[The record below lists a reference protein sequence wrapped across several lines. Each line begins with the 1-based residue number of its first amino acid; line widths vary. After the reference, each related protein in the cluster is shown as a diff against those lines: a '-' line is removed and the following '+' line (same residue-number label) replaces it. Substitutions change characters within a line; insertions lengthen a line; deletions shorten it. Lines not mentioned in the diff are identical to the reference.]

1 MSRNHWFITRPKRRL
16 TLAADT
22 LRVFMAVAQG
32 EKWRGNRQLHLM
44 FEDALEQNGI
54 KAVGER
60 RDRQGGGG
68 RTYAS
73 WLYALGLYFFDKEGK
88 VWTTLAGE
96 GLLKNEP
103 PAPIFTNQLMKFQY
117 PSPYSVAIRLNPR
130 FRVFPYRFIL
140 RLLLHK
146 DLGGYLTEKEV
157 GLFAST
163 LGETD
168 KDLDKVVEAIEIY
181 RNLGSSDDNI
191 SAILGDGW
199 ERKYTSIGKLQELID
214 IGNTMFNNLDITG
227 LFEKVSQPVPAF
239 KIHDNS
245 ILIVKEILKNKVQL
259 FKRYDEQEVFQRH
272 YGLGLNNVKDI
283 RNFSEER
290 VVTHHDAEAKKV
302 VWSYFSLL
310 SNSPLLKLEQSTYE
324 NISNMTAV
332 PVKRVKEIVSSLG
345 VTPSFDIFEQR
356 YLELS
361 VSGLEGARAFEQ
373 ATAGIFGEY
382 GLGFETE
389 WIGNKPNS
397 PDVLVTTYDKVYG
410 GVLDAKAYKEYS
422 LSGDHQRRMSVVY
435 VPRCSKELNDKNI
448 PLKFFGY
455 VAGDYI
461 GNIEEGLN
469 RIFKHCNVN
478 GFAITAKELISL
490 VRRHREK
497 PFTKTELLDL
507 FSGNQRI
514 NLGIYYNEE
523 FNRVS
528 SIENISLS

>member
-1 MSRNHWFITRPKRRL
+1 MSKNHWFITRPKRRL
-16 TLAADT
+16 TLVADT

-32 EKWRGNRQLHLM
+32 EKWRGNRKLHLM
-44 FEDALEQNGI
+44 FEEALEQNGI

-73 WLYALGLYFFDKEGK
+73 WLYAFGLYFFDKEGK

-103 PAPIFTNQLMKFQY
+103 PAPILANQLMKFQY
-117 PSPYSVAIRLNPR
+117 PSPYSVSIRLDKR

-191 SAILGDGW
+191 SAILDDGW
-199 ERKYTSIGKLQELID
+199 ERKYTSNGKLQELVD
-214 IGNTMFNNLDITG
+214 IGNTMFNNLEITG
-227 LFEKVSQPVPAF
+227 LVERVNQPVPAL
-239 KIHDNS
+239 KIRDDS
-245 ILIVKEILKNKVQL
+245 VSTVKVILKNKVQL
-259 FKRYDEQEVFQRH
+259 FNRADEQEVFQRH
-272 YGLGLNNVKDI
+272 YGLGLKNIKDI
-283 RNFSEER
+283 RNFSEAK

-302 VWSYFSLL
+302 VWSYYSLL

-324 NISNMTAV
+324 KISKITAV
-332 PVKRVKEIVSSLG
+332 PVKRVKEIVTGLG

-361 VSGLEGARAFEQ
+361 VSGQEGARAFEQ

-382 GLGFETE
+382 GLGFDTE
-389 WIGNKPNS
+389 WIGFKPNS
-397 PDVLVTTYDKVYG
+397 PDVLVTSYGKEYG
-410 GVLDAKAYKEYS
+410 GILDSKAYKEYS

-435 VPRCSKELNDKNI
+435 VPRYSEAIRKIGI
-448 PLKFFGY
+448 PLKFYGY

-461 GNIEEGLN
+461 GNIEDGLN
-469 RIFKHCNVN
+469 KISKQCNVN
-478 GFAITAKELISL
+478 GFAVTAKALINL
-490 VRRHREK
+490 VRRHKEK
-497 PFTKTELLDL
+497 SFSKQELLE
-507 FSGNQRI
+507 FFTSNQRLLVDI
-514 NLGIYYNEE
+514 AYGSELKVADGGSDYQ
-523 FNRVS
+523 V
-528 SIENISLS
+528 